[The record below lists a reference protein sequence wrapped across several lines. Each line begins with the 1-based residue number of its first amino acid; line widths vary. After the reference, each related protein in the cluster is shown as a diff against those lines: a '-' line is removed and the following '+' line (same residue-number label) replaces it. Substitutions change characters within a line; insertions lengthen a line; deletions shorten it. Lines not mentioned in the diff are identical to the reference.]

1 MADQRTDID
10 FNEWRNSF
18 ADLFR
23 LECIGEYKHRVY
35 TPFMFDDGDHY
46 VIELVKINERY
57 AYSDTGHTEMHLD
70 ILDVPNFKT
79 TEMYY
84 AVADNL
90 KALYRVETCN
100 AALYRSVRDGESHG
114 KACMDLVRAIDY
126 MIDYRSHRIYT
137 LKWREL
143 H

>member
-1 MADQRTDID
+1 MTDQRTDID

-23 LECIGEYKHRVY
+23 LECIGEYKHRVH

-46 VIELVKINERY
+46 VIELVKIHDRY

-79 TEMYY
+79 TEWYFR
-84 AVADNL
+84 VADNL
-90 KALYRVETCN
+90 KQLFRIETCN
-100 AALYRSVRDGESHG
+100 GCLFRYVQDGESYA
-114 KACMDLVRAIDY
+114 KACMDLVSAIEY
-126 MIDYRSHRIYT
+126 MIYYRSHR
-137 LKWREL
+137 LNA
-143 H
+143 